1 MMTKMK
7 KTDKTSTAKKT
18 AAKKSTTKKASS
30 KKVEVA
36 EEVYAAIA
44 MALYQ
49 EGYDVHDEN
58 PRFTLKRTPSV
69 SAWGLKSHLMLK
81 EPQRY

>member
-1 MMTKMK
+1 MK
-7 KTDKTSTAKKT
+7 KTDNKS
-18 AAKKSTTKKASS
+18 AAKKPAAKKAATKKVSS
-30 KKVEVA
+30 KKGVVA
-36 EEVYAAIA
+36 EEVFAAIA

-58 PRFTLKRTPSV
+58 PRFTLKRVPSV